1 MFTQMIEASYL
12 LGFMF
17 GFMYDFLIISCV
29 MSIFMVVVE
38 DAYVTAKYSK
48 SRSWL
53 VETVGEEQTELP
65 PIVMPQQEAHKT
77 LFAIPDQEEEV
88 PK

>member
-1 MFTQMIEASYL
+1 
-12 LGFMF
+12 MF

-38 DAYVTAKYSK
+38 DAYVSAKYSK

-65 PIVMPQQEAHKT
+65 PIQMPE
-77 LFAIPDQEEEV
+77 
-88 PK
+88 